1 VNTYVLDFAEDW
13 APTAVDE
20 REVEQFYAD
29 TAPPGGPPLEDVREH
44 VIAAL
49 VRTKLSVLAAPTPAI
64 DLHLL
69 YTLDDFVELRRG
81 GPKELAGSRYWTAT
95 EAVEHL
101 SSLRPI
107 IEAQHPAVLP
117 DDLKTRTVEQL
128 FAACDAIASVG
139 APVRLSEV
147 AFELSLDDQVAVLAS
162 AGIAVRPGTTRAQL
176 AANYTEAEIA
186 ARPWECLFD
195 VAEHSDHLSD
205 LALKGIEN
213 EDDRDAYAR
222 LVTTFAGLAR
232 GQFPAERVSGDV
244 DFAAQT
250 GFVEFTLDGKH
261 HRIDAGWRGEWLDM
275 DVLAQLDRLL
285 GERVYA
291 WGFYGLPGGGEA
303 MMTLATDRAGY
314 LRLRAAG
321 APFYSLHRRGQTT

>member
-1 VNTYVLDFAEDW
+1 VRTYVLDFAEDW

-20 REVEQFYAD
+20 REVEQFYAA

-49 VRTKLSVLAAPTPAI
+49 VRTKQSVLTAPTPAI

-69 YTLDDFVELRRG
+69 YTLDDFVELHRG
-81 GPKELAGSRYWTAT
+81 GPKELADGRYWTAT

-101 SSLRPI
+101 ASLRPI
-107 IEAQHPAVLP
+107 IEAQHAAVVP
-117 DDLKTRTVEQL
+117 EDLKARAVEQL

-139 APVRLSEV
+139 APVRLIEA

-162 AGIAVRPGTTRAQL
+162 AGIALRPGTTREEL
-176 AANYTEAEIA
+176 ASNYTEAEIA

-195 VAEHSDHLSD
+195 FSEHSDHLID
-205 LALKGIEN
+205 LALKRIET
-213 EDDRDAYAR
+213 EDDRDAYAS
-222 LVTTFAGLAR
+222 LVKTFARLAR
-232 GQFPAERVSGDV
+232 GQFPAENVSGDV
-244 DFAAQT
+244 DLEART
-250 GFVEFTLDGKH
+250 GFVEFTLDGKR
-261 HRIDAGWRGEWLDM
+261 HRIAAGWNGEWLDM

-285 GERVYA
+285 GERAYA
-291 WGFYGLPGGGEA
+291 WGFYGLRGGGEG

-321 APFYSLHRRGQTT
+321 APVYSLHGAAT